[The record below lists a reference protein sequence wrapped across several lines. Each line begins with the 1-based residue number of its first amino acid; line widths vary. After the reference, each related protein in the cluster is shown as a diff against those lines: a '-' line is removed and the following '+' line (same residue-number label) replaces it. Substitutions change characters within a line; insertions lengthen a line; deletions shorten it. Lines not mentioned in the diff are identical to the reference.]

1 MGLVLNYFPHRCT
14 HSHLVG
20 GQFCQLIVKEQG
32 TAAEV
37 LKATLMLSFSP
48 LWDLSF
54 SCYYDWKTHFKRSQV
69 ICMISAFC
77 FCWKDK
83 YVF

>member
-1 MGLVLNYFPHRCT
+1 MGLFLNSSPHRCT

-20 GQFCQLIVKEQG
+20 GQFCQLIVKEHG

-37 LKATLMLSFSP
+37 FKAALMLSIHYGIRVFP
-48 LWDLSF
+48 VIMIGKP
-54 SCYYDWKTHFKRSQV
+54 YFKRSQV

-83 YVF
+83 YAF